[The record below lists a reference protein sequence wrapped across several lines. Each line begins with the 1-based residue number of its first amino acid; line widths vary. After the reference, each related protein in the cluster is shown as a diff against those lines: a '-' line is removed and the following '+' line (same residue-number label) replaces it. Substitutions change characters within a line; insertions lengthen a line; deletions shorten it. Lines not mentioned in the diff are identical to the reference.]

1 MIEKGYKDDNKD
13 AEYYSLYFIYL
24 SVKDALNNG
33 VFHEYAG
40 IVGIEGN
47 IACGIGC
54 DCLDRLFQL
63 GFIQKEA
70 AEDAK
75 IHLKSLMSDIGIG

>member
-1 MIEKGYKDDNKD
+1 MIEEGYKNDNKD
-13 AEYYSLYFIYL
+13 AEYYSLFFIYL
-24 SVKDALNNG
+24 SVRGALRKG
-33 VFHEYAG
+33 VFHVYAG
-40 IVGIEGN
+40 IVSAEGH

-63 GFIQKEA
+63 EFIKKDV

-75 IHLKSLMSDIGIG
+75 IHLNSILSDIGIG